1 MEQLEEWAEII
12 RSEIEIKDYANGWFA
27 KHLRCAKGQD
37 IYGWIIEHVE
47 PDKRGGAK
55 ICQKMLEKG
64 IIQAVEPPTAR
75 IFNV

>member
-1 MEQLEEWAEII
+1 MGQDKKGNNNEEVQTYVMEQLEEWAEII

-55 ICQKMLEKG
+55 IC
-64 IIQAVEPPTAR
+64 
-75 IFNV
+75 